1 MTGGVDTH
9 LDVHVAAALDPLGG
23 LLGTER
29 FETNS
34 AGYKALLAWLESF
47 GEVTKIGIEGTG
59 SYGSGLT
66 RHLRRRGVEVIE
78 VDRPNREERRRS
90 GKSDPLDAVEAAR
103 AALSGRASGRPK
115 SRDGAVEAI
124 RVLVV
129 AKRSARQA
137 RTKALIQM
145 RHLGY
150 TAPEQLRCRLKG
162 LSVPALV
169 AEGTKLR
176 PTRSPDPVTAATK
189 ASLSSLAHRIQAL
202 DDELAELDARIEV
215 LLVATVP
222 DLLDLFGVGPD
233 TAAALVMAA
242 GDNPER
248 LHSEGAWAHLCGVA
262 PVPAGSGKTNGKV
275 KAHDGGDRQ
284 ANSALWRIVMV
295 RIAHDP
301 ETQLYFERRVKEGKS
316 KAEVIRIL
324 KRYVAREVYRPS
336 PGLGATKQAPWGQP
350 SLDRFTG
357 FWWVRTGRL
366 CFSDPRLQFDPTN
379 IDGLVEDQMPGRLTY
394 PSADGGSPSATT

>member
-1 MTGGVDTH
+1 MTMTIVEAARGVTGGVDTH

-23 LLGTER
+23 LLGTES
-29 FETNS
+29 FATDA
-34 AGYKALLAWLESF
+34 AGYTALLGWLERF
-47 GEVTKIGIEGTG
+47 GDITKVATEGTG
-59 SYGSGLT
+59 SYGSGLP
-66 RHLRRRGVEVIE
+66 RHLRRVGVEVIE
-78 VDRPNREERRRS
+78 VDRPNRGERRRS

-103 AALSGRASGRPK
+103 AALSGRAKGSPK

-150 TAPEQLRCRLKG
+150 TAPEQLRCRMKG

-169 AEGTKLR
+169 AEGSRLR

-202 DDELAELDARIEV
+202 DDELAELDERIET
-215 LLVATVP
+215 LLVAP
-222 DLLDLFGVGPD
+222 GPEPLDAFGGGAA

-248 LHSEGAWAHLCGVA
+248 LHSEAAWAHLCGVA
-262 PVPAGSGKTNGKV
+262 PVPKGSGKTNGKV

-301 ETQLYFERRVKEGKS
+301 DTQLYFERRVKEGKT
-316 KAEVIRIL
+316 KQEVIRIL
-324 KRYVAREVYRPS
+324 KRYVAREVYRY
-336 PGLGATKQAPWGQP
+336 L
-350 SLDRFTG
+350 
-357 FWWVRTGRL
+357 
-366 CFSDPRLQFDPTN
+366 PR
-379 IDGLVEDQMPGRLTY
+379 
-394 PSADGGSPSATT
+394 A

>member
-1 MTGGVDTH
+1 MTIVEAARGVTGGVDTH

-29 FETNS
+29 FETNA
-34 AGYKALLAWLESF
+34 AGYKALVAWLESF
-47 GEVTKIGIEGTG
+47 GNVTKVGIEGTG

-66 RHLRRRGVEVIE
+66 RYLRRVGVEVIE

-103 AALSGRASGRPK
+103 SALSGRASGSPK

-137 RTKALIQM
+137 RVKALIQM

-150 TAPEQLRCRLKG
+150 TAPDQLRCRLKG

-169 AEGTKLR
+169 AEGSRLR

-189 ASLSSLAHRIQAL
+189 ASLSSLAHRISAL
-202 DDELAELDARIEV
+202 DDELAALDERIEA
-215 LLVATVP
+215 LLEATVP
-222 DLLDLFGVGPD
+222 DLLALFGVGPD

-248 LHSEGAWAHLCGVA
+248 LHSEAAWAHLCGVS
-262 PVPAGSGKTNGKV
+262 PIPTGSGKKGGKFR
-275 KAHDGGDRQ
+275 AHQGGDRQ

-301 ETQLYFERRVKEGKS
+301 RTQVYFERRVKEGMTKH
-316 KAEVIRIL
+316 EVIRIL
-324 KRYVAREVYRPS
+324 KRYVAREVYRY
-336 PGLGATKQAPWGQP
+336 L
-350 SLDRFTG
+350 
-357 FWWVRTGRL
+357 
-366 CFSDPRLQFDPTN
+366 PR
-379 IDGLVEDQMPGRLTY
+379 G
-394 PSADGGSPSATT
+394 